1 VRKRKTIGSNFG
13 ACLDQRKGKNRF
25 GAIQMK
31 WERKGG
37 IKLKH
42 MNSIAVYDDIIVVR
56 N

>member
-1 VRKRKTIGSNFG
+1 LFGSKERKKQVWSNT
-13 ACLDQRKGKNRF
+13 DE
-25 GAIQMK
+25 M
-31 WERKGG
+31 ERKGG